1 MVREKND
8 GEGFTQ
14 WLSGKESAWNAGDMG
29 SVPGLGRSPGRRARQ
44 PTPVFLSREFH
55 GQRRSLAGY
64 SPWGRKE
71 LDMTEGLTLLFSV
84 ADVGELIWKF
94 C

>member
-1 MVREKND
+1 MMIQGTE
-8 GEGFTQ
+8 EP
-14 WLSGKESAWNAGDMG
+14 G
-29 SVPGLGRSPGRRARQ
+29 S
-44 PTPVFLSREFH
+44 
-55 GQRRSLAGY
+55 Y